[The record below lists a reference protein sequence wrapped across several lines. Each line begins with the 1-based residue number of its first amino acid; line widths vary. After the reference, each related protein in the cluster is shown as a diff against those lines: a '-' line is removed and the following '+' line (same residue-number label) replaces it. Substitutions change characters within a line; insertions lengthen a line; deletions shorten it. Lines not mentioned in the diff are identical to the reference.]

1 MKNKTNN
8 KKENKMTDEIM
19 DCFDDVDVERET
31 LNEFLGLDD
40 YEDDMDEREE
50 IMKKPIT
57 LKLEWWKL
65 LETDIDGL
73 NEMVDELCYDEDGM
87 IGNIQY
93 TPIGIEDNKIVF
105 QVVFVVE

>member
-19 DCFDDVDVERET
+19 DCFDVEIT
-31 LNEFLGLDD
+31 IKNWNEFLGLDD
-40 YEDDMDEREE
+40 YEDDMDEIEE